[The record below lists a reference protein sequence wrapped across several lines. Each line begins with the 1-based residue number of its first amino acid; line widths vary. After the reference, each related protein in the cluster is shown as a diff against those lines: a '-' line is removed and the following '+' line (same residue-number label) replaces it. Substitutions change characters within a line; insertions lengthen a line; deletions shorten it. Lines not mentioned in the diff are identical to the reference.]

1 MSFINKIRKLI
12 CHRQYVNPIV
22 DENIYQNLEKSYS
35 GGSLSES
42 NLLVVTNI
50 PIPED
55 LILKIQKNEN
65 VSISVLCING
75 GLSREDIVS
84 ASKELIGPFTHIV
97 NLYRK
102 DENMS
107 LLTASGE
114 YPKTDDMYRVYQWLQ
129 EEVSYLVPLELYAT
143 ICTAFI
149 SDDSDYSFVLKKNME
164 MLVLSL
170 GDVLANHSIINNGI
184 IASNKVKLVD
194 ILQTALFMS
203 SKYGQILG
211 GGNSFTIIKNG

>member
-1 MSFINKIRKLI
+1 MNMSFINKIRKLI
-12 CHRQYVNPIV
+12 CHRQYINPIV

-50 PIPED
+50 PISED
-55 LILKIQKNEN
+55 LICTIQKNEN
-65 VSISVLCING
+65 VSVLCING
-75 GLSREDIVS
+75 ELSREDIVS
-84 ASKELIGPFTHIV
+84 ASKELIGSFTHIV

-129 EEVSYLVPLELYAT
+129 EEVSYLVPLEQYAT

-149 SDDSDYSFVLKKNME
+149 SDDSDYSFVLKKNMK
-164 MLVLSL
+164 MLALSL
-170 GDVLANHSIINNGI
+170 GVVLANHSIINNGI

-211 GGNSFTIIKNG
+211 GTIHLQ

>member
-1 MSFINKIRKLI
+1 MNMSFINKIRKLI
-12 CHRQYVNPIV
+12 CHRQYINPIV
-22 DENIYQNLEKSYS
+22 DENIYQSLEHSYS

-42 NLLVVTNI
+42 NLLIVTNI
-50 PIPED
+50 PISED
-55 LILKIQKNEN
+55 LILTIQKNEN
-65 VSISVLCING
+65 VING
-75 GLSREDIVS
+75 ELSREDIVS

-102 DENMS
+102 DESMS

-129 EEVSYLVPLELYAT
+129 EEVSYLVPLEQYAT

-164 MLVLSL
+164 MLALSL

-211 GGNSFTIIKNG
+211 GAIHLQ